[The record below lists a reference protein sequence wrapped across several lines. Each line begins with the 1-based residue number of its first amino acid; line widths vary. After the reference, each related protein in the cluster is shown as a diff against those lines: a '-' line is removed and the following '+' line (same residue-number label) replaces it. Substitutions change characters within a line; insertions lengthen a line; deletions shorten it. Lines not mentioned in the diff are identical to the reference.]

1 MHLFMAGLSR
11 AFDEQQCSRC
21 NDLFLPHLSSILD
34 FNFIQKSGS
43 LQKYK
48 NKNKNKKMLLFI

>member
-1 MHLFMAGLSR
+1 MSNNALDVMIYY
-11 AFDEQQCSRC
+11 
-21 NDLFLPHLSSILD
+21 LFLPHLSSILD

-48 NKNKNKKMLLFI
+48 NKNKNKKILLSI